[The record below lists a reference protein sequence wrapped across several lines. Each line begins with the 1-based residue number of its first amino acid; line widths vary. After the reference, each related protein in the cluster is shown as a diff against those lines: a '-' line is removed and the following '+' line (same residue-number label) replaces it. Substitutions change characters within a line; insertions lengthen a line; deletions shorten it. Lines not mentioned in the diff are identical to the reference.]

1 MENPTQIVEINSE
14 SEILTRILQAFSV
27 NDLKEAFNIDSSIRL
42 QKDVIYNVLKGN
54 NEKNIK
60 NLLFKNYS
68 LLKQHIYFYE
78 LQGKI
83 SDNLFWNHPFL
94 YNTEIKQ
101 RGHKIFQFLFVEQYG
116 IFNIDSG
123 KIQNITFHRPVKV
136 EIKGLKAIISINI
149 LERDLGSILNA
160 KTINVNRKS
169 NDNDI
174 LNSLTTFDKSVF
186 FIKEDLNK
194 GIKFLWANDYID
206 AYKVKFKKS
215 KSTSSETMDED
226 HMVKKQMPD
235 LYKEIMKSPLDIT
248 VFKYLKSDEYV
259 KHFTANPRE
268 GIISFNTFP
277 STIKGIDE
285 IIKLIVKNN

>member
-1 MENPTQIVEINSE
+1 MENTTQIVEINSE
-14 SEILTRILQAFSV
+14 SEIITRTLQAFSV
-27 NDLKEAFNIDSSIRL
+27 NDLKEIFNIDSSIRL
-42 QKDVIYNVLKGN
+42 QKDVIYNILKGN
-54 NEKNIK
+54 NEKSIK
-60 NLLFKNYS
+60 NLLFKNFS

-78 LQGKI
+78 LQGEVPNDLLLK
-83 SDNLFWNHPFL
+83 HPFL
-94 YNTEIKQ
+94 CDTEVKQ
-101 RGHKIFQFLFVEQYG
+101 RGHTIYHFLFVEQYG
-116 IFNIDSG
+116 IFNVDTS
-123 KIQNITFHRPVKV
+123 KIHSITFHRPVKV
-136 EIKGLKAIISINI
+136 EVKGLKAIISVNI
-149 LERDLGSILNA
+149 LERDLSSILNA
-160 KTINVNRKS
+160 RAINVNRKS

-174 LNSLTTFDKSVF
+174 INSITTFDKSLF

-194 GIKFLWANDYID
+194 GVKYLWTNDYID

-226 HMVKKQMPD
+226 HLVKKQMPE
-235 LYKEIMKSPLDIT
+235 LYAEIMKSPLDTT

-277 STIKGIDE
+277 NSNNGIDE